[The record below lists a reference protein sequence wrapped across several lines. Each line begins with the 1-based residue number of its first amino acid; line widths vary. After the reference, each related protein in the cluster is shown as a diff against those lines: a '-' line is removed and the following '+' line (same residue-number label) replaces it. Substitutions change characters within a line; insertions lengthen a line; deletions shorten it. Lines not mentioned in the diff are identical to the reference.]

1 MKISKNSN
9 IVCDESEIIEQALS
23 LNNKTIL
30 ELGCGKADKTRL
42 IATTGQERTIIAT
55 EVDETQHSK
64 NLLIGDLPNVSF
76 VLGGS
81 ENIPLADDSVDIVMM
96 FKSLHH
102 VPVELMDK
110 ALEETRR
117 VLKPG
122 GFAYISEPVF
132 EGEFNEVLRLF
143 HDEEIVRKAAF
154 ESIVRAVDSGNL
166 ILSEQLFFSTP
177 NSFESFKVFENRIIK
192 VTHTEHSLSDDLLQ
206 KVKDQFALNMGD
218 NGAQFIVPIRVDLL
232 QKPLN

>member
-1 MKISKNSN
+1 MKISNTN
-9 IVCDESEIIEQALS
+9 DTVCDESEIIESALS
-23 LNNKTIL
+23 LDNKIIL

-42 IATTGQERTIIAT
+42 IATKGYDRTVIAT

-64 NLLIGDLPNVSF
+64 NLLVDDLPNVSF

-81 ENIPLADDSVDIVMM
+81 ENIPFDDASVDIVMM

-102 VPVELMDK
+102 VPTELMDK
-110 ALEETRR
+110 ALEETSR

-132 EGEFNEVLRLF
+132 EGKFNEILRLF
-143 HDEEIVRKAAF
+143 HDEEVVRQAAFNAIVR
-154 ESIVRAVDSGNL
+154 SVDSGNL
-166 ILSEQLFFSTP
+166 KLSEQLFFCTP
-177 NSFESFKVFENRIIK
+177 NSFESFEVFENRIIK
-192 VTHTEHSLSDDLLQ
+192 VTHTDHSIADDLLQ
-206 KVKDQFALNMGD
+206 KVKAQFALNMGD